1 VLLACVSPSQATRVC
16 DSKLR
21 KFDGVDVFALSP
33 NDVLV
38 LARAL
43 DRVEPRLRPG
53 YRPLRLQ
60 LRKSAHLGRIY
71 SRAYREHPDD
81 ESLVQEAAFENSL
94 LDLGRVARRS
104 GVRACSVKLAG

>member
-1 VLLACVSPSQATRVC
+1 VSPSQATRAC

-33 NDVLV
+33 NEVLV

-43 DRVEPRLRPG
+43 TSLEPRLRPG

-60 LRKSAHLGRIY
+60 LRKAGHLGRVY

-81 ESLVQEAAFENSL
+81 ESLPQEAAFENSL
-94 LDLGRVARRS
+94 LDLRRVARKA
-104 GVRACSVKLAG
+104 GVRACSVKLAS

>member
-1 VLLACVSPSQATRVC
+1 MSPSQATRVC

-21 KFDGVDVFALSP
+21 KFDGVDVFALSA
-33 NDVLV
+33 NEVLV

-43 DRVEPRLRPG
+43 NRVEPRLRPG

-60 LRKSAHLGRIY
+60 LRKAGRLGRIY
-71 SRAYREHPDD
+71 SRAYRADPGDD
-81 ESLVQEAAFENSL
+81 SLVQEAAFENAL
-94 LDLGRVARRS
+94 LDLQRVARRS

>member
-1 VLLACVSPSQATRVC
+1 MLLACVSPSQATRVC

-21 KFDGVDVFALSP
+21 KFDGVDVFTLSP

-38 LARAL
+38 LSRAL
-43 DRVEPRLRPG
+43 TALEPRLRPA
-53 YRPLRLQ
+53 YRPLRLR
-60 LRKSAHLGRIY
+60 LRKSGHLGRVY

-94 LDLGRVARRS
+94 LDLQRVARRS
-104 GVRACSVKLAG
+104 GVPACSVKLAG